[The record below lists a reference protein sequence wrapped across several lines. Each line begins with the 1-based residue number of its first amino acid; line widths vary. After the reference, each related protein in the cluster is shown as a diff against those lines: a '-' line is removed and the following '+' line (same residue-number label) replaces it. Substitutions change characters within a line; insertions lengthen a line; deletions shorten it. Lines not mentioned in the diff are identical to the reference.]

1 MHSQALQQHTLST
14 TCIHK
19 WFFTI
24 KRPRYYGIMV
34 PLPFW
39 VRSLSGHIK
48 PQKMLNLNSK
58 TLRDVVLC
66 LSRGYLK
73 IFRNNV
79 NECWDLHHGTNMGGE
94 VHPRSL
100 YILIELT
107 SCQRKKTH
115 THTHTQIELTSCQ
128 RKNTHT
134 HTHTQKLWQ
143 LGWWPKRCQGKR
155 LWYWSTTWLP
165 LLVRAWVVCFFPI
178 VQDMCTYSTPPHTFA
193 YWMTPTQ

>member
-1 MHSQALQQHTLST
+1 LFNFFFHQFKRHLLWKWFFGWNWNFDTWMHSQALQQHTLST

-128 RKNTHT
+128 RKHTHT
-134 HTHTQKLWQ
+134 HTHTHTKVMAV
-143 LGWWPKRCQGKR
+143 G
-155 LWYWSTTWLP
+155 
-165 LLVRAWVVCFFPI
+165 LVA
-178 VQDMCTYSTPPHTFA
+178 
-193 YWMTPTQ
+193 